1 MGDSRLLVYFDGGA
15 RANGTAFAV
24 AGAGA
29 VVYRDGVKVAEVVL
43 PLPTVRSNNVAEYEG
58 LLAGLHLLG
67 DAGEAEGEECT
78 VRGDSA
84 LVVGHLARRMACS
97 EELKPYLTR
106 AALKVSSLQRR
117 LTLHIEHVA
126 REQNTDADALS
137 NAAMDLV
144 QRQRPTRQQQETM
157 LANFRRSG
165 LGKALSLIEMGK
177 AYGKVVAQPWFC
189 GHEYSTTVLTSVGG
203 TVVRVPALE
212 EKIEAEAMVT
222 KWGVE
227 FSMQQQTADRG
238 PPGGHRA
245 QHPNATQSERHAWL
259 TERYHELFEACGE
272 TLRLHRRKVRT
283 LGDLIRA
290 NDAYEPR
297 AAAALASVAA
307 GLDALEAGYQ
317 RLTLCCEGD
326 ADKLKRELDAAR
338 RKDREAAA
346 RHAAWV
352 AESDGR
358 VRDNQRQQDACWEK
372 LFAVEKDLQRLGRE
386 RSDEVRQRVDHVV
399 GERCRQKAFAELV
412 SAADYH
418 ALLLQQ
424 QVKVNQHAAR
434 VAAFVRDSV
443 GVDVNKAVS
452 VLRRKESEKL
462 REEQLEAQQ
471 RELALYRSLHAHVRD
486 LILKKEIYRARMETG
501 MRASWQLEKLHR
513 SVYDSLA
520 LEIEGL
526 RDIQMKATADFE
538 PSEASLRRAGV
549 QFVHPVSEDDEEM
562 RNKLREALLHEEA
575 TTARNLQ
582 TLRLERALASKHTA
596 LNAGD
601 DPVCHPFS
609 VPPTLASAVS
619 YALSPLGPGDCN
631 VVGAAVL
638 DMQRLLACDP
648 TEKELQRIIEAHP
661 PPTLAAAAA
670 RHHLRPRPPPEGLC
684 GDGRNGARSV

>member
-1 MGDSRLLVYFDGGA
+1 M
-15 RANGTAFAV
+15 NGHT
-24 AGAGA
+24 
-29 VVYRDGVKVAEVVL
+29 E
-43 PLPTVRSNNVAEYEG
+43 T
-58 LLAGLHLLG
+58 
-67 DAGEAEGEECT
+67 
-78 VRGDSA
+78 
-84 LVVGHLARRMACS
+84 
-97 EELKPYLTR
+97 LKPRNFKRT
-106 AALKVSSLQRR
+106 
-117 LTLHIEHVA
+117 LTLK
-126 REQNTDADALS
+126 
-137 NAAMDLV
+137 NAS
-144 QRQRPTRQQQETM
+144 Q
-157 LANFRRSG
+157 
-165 LGKALSLIEMGK
+165 
-177 AYGKVVAQPWFC
+177 
-189 GHEYSTTVLTSVGG
+189 
-203 TVVRVPALE
+203 
-212 EKIEAEAMVT
+212 
-222 KWGVE
+222 
-227 FSMQQQTADRG
+227 
-238 PPGGHRA
+238 
-245 QHPNATQSERHAWL
+245 
-259 TERYHELFEACGE
+259 
-272 TLRLHRRKVRT
+272 
-283 LGDLIRA
+283 
-290 NDAYEPR
+290 
-297 AAAALASVAA
+297 
-307 GLDALEAGYQ
+307 
-317 RLTLCCEGD
+317 
-326 ADKLKRELDAAR
+326 
-338 RKDREAAA
+338 
-346 RHAAWV
+346 
-352 AESDGR
+352 
-358 VRDNQRQQDACWEK
+358 
-372 LFAVEKDLQRLGRE
+372 KDLQRLGRE